1 MSRKKKILS
10 VGGVFILGVLAGSV
24 LMYNDSFYRTINDAL
39 GKGVTQNAI
48 IASNAGGIE
57 SINLSTMDIETALTM
72 VQQQRTQQL
81 DAQLNSQITSV
92 QEKNKQIAS
101 LNTVLNTAN
110 GISADS
116 TDNTISNE
124 QSEAIKKTME
134 EAGLSAMAPT
144 NKAELDTLQQQVKG
158 QIDSLSNSQQMEML
172 RLQSLT
178 NKRNEAFD
186 VMTNFIKKMQD
197 SRSSII
203 GNMR

>member
-1 MSRKKKILS
+1 MSMKKKVVS

-24 LMYNDSFYRTINDAL
+24 LMYNDSFYRTVNDAL
-39 GKGVTQNAI
+39 GKGATQNSI
-48 IASNAGGIE
+48 IASNANGIE
-57 SINLSTMDIETALTM
+57 SINLSSVDIETALM
-72 VQQQRTQQL
+72 VVQQQRGALL
-81 DAQLNSQITSV
+81 DQQLNSQITAV
-92 QEKNKQIAS
+92 QEKNKQLAS

-116 TDNTISNE
+116 ANNALNDKQTED
-124 QSEAIKKTME
+124 IKKAME
-134 EAGLSAMAPT
+134 EAGLSATPPT
-144 NKAELDTLQQQVKG
+144 NQAELDVLQQQVKG
-158 QIDSLSNSQQMEML
+158 QIDGLSNSQQMDML